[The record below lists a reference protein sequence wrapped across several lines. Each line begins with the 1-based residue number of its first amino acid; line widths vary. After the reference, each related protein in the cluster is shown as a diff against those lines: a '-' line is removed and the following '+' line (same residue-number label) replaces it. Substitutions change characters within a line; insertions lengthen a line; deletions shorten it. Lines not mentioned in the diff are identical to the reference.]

1 MGRVLFLM
9 ILFILSTCALANDIA
24 YDHEIGW
31 YWNGTQDEEKPF
43 KAQATQNEPAEPIEQ
58 MNAVKKTI
66 QTALDAA
73 ILEPTPN
80 NVQHYIELQNQLSNR
95 AQQFTNNW
103 QQVLMSH
110 PELNYSLTH
119 PTSSIGLQVYHEE
132 QSKGKDEAIAQF
144 AKQTGLFFFYRST
157 CPYCHRFAPILKSF
171 SEHYGIKIIAIT
183 MDGIPLAEFPDSHN
197 DTGQSSQFH
206 VTMTPSIFAVNPYTQ
221 RAYPVAYGLTS
232 ESELKDNIYKIIE
245 REKGVST

>member
-1 MGRVLFLM
+1 MIRILFLM
-9 ILFILSTCALANDIA
+9 MIFILSSCALANDIS
-24 YDHEIGW
+24 YDHEVGW
-31 YWNGTQDEEKPF
+31 YWNGTQDEDKSTKKES
-43 KAQATQNEPAEPIEQ
+43 ANQPAEPSEQ
-58 MNAVKKTI
+58 MSAVKKTI
-66 QTALDAA
+66 QNALDEA
-73 ILEPTPN
+73 ILEPTPD

-95 AQQFTNNW
+95 AQQFTNSW

-119 PTSSIGLQVYHEE
+119 PTSSVGLQVYHEE

-144 AKQTGLFFFYRST
+144 AQQTGLFFFYRST

-171 SEHYGIKIIAIT
+171 AERYGIKIIAIT
-183 MDGIPLAEFPDSHN
+183 MDGISLPEFPDSHT

-206 VTMTPSIFAVNPYTQ
+206 VTTTPSLFAVNPYTQ

-245 REKGVST
+245 REKGASS